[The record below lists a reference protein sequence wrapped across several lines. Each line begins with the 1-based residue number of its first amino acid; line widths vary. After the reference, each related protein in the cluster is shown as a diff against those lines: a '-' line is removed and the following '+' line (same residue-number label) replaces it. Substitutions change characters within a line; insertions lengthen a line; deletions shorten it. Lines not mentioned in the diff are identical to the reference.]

1 MAPATGIGLPQN
13 NPLINPATSI
23 TAINQAIT
31 ISANSIPEVDLE
43 TLHPNDISIKDKMTE
58 WKPTDLLKKNNIR
71 AANGIVTSA
80 FYVHLQPF
88 AKTIERLKGRMFDI
102 GKKNW
107 EYNGH
112 HKENAIL
119 KTVQTRYEELQNL
132 LQTICTRTSGPQ
144 KRFVALIV
152 FSIIISIAAY
162 GISSVAASSSRL
174 ITREDLQTANTTAEE
189 RFLLTKLELK
199 RLEKDSKRIDSLER
213 RIDKMEFND
222 GVDEYGRKLK
232 MEAEYEKRE
241 LELILKPET
250 YRFEES
256 SFMKKIAQD
265 IRTYFAKINNDL
277 FDHVSGTG
285 ITEVLYFTTFTTI
298 ALRDGHSIACE
309 DGYVMVV
316 ATTIIP
322 NTDIVGTA
330 TEDPQRYTT
339 QDGRYLY
346 IGQDYITDGSTFRPS
361 NSLSSQ
367 RLILSSREISV
378 SVLNNTVFMIENNGL
393 HLDINI
399 TCPGNFTQETLYN
412 NPFLKL
418 HTSCKVSSL
427 HLNIS
432 TFTQQYQIDIDVDV
446 DLDLFEN
453 IDEDLDYIIGYHRTP
468 IDNKHDIIEMH
479 SKAEDIFVKETQI
492 LQHQME
498 KLEGEFSTI
507 FIKWLDDAGTVV
519 TGWINGSMHN
529 VVAGFV
535 AFVICIGMILF
546 LVVIYKCCS
555 LYNKK
560 KVN

>member
-1 MAPATGIGLPQN
+1 MSPATGIGLPQN
-13 NPLINPATSI
+13 YLPSNPATSI
-23 TAINQAIT
+23 TAINPAIS
-31 ISANSIPEVDLE
+31 IPVNSIPEIDPA
-43 TLHPNDISIKDKMTE
+43 TLSPDNISFKAELTE
-58 WKPTDLLKKNNIR
+58 WGHTNTLRKDNIL
-71 AANGIVTSA
+71 AANGIVTSS
-80 FYVHLQPF
+80 YLVPLEPF
-88 AKTIERLKGRMFDI
+88 AKTAGKLRKNMFDI
-102 GKKNW
+102 GQKIW

-119 KTVQTRYEELQNL
+119 NTVHTEYQELKNL
-132 LQTICTRTSGPQ
+132 LQTICSRTSGRQ
-144 KRFVALIV
+144 KRFVSLIV
-152 FSIIISIAAY
+152 FSIILSIAAY

-174 ITREDLQTANTTAEE
+174 LTKEDIQTANTASEE
-189 RFLLTKLELK
+189 RYLLSKLELK
-199 RLEKDSKRIDSLER
+199 RLENDSRRIDSLEK
-213 RIDKMEFND
+213 RIDKIEFND
-222 GVDEYGRKLK
+222 AVDEIGRKWKL
-232 MEAEYEKRE
+232 MAENDRRE

-256 SFMKKIAQD
+256 SFMNKIAQD
-265 IRTYFAKINNDL
+265 IRTYFAKTNKDL
-277 FDHVSGTG
+277 FDRVSGTG
-285 ITEVLYFTTFTTI
+285 ITEILYFTSFATI
-298 ALRDGHSIACE
+298 ALRDGQSMACE
-309 DGYVMVV
+309 DGFVMVV